1 MHRYTITVGDHS
13 YVIDVD
19 HRSADRFQVQ
29 VEGRII
35 EVQVDDHQG
44 PAKGTVTPSVQ
55 VRSPSAEDVPVGSTA
70 SAAAA
75 PVSGA
80 PVTGP
85 AVTGPPPPPRPAS
98 PSAPP
103 PPARPA
109 GGTDL
114 MTAPMPG
121 VILTVEAPVGS
132 TVSRGD
138 TVLVLEAM
146 KMKNALKAPRDGVV
160 AEVMVTAGQ
169 QVKYGEALARLG
181 NG

>member
-1 MHRYTITVGDHS
+1 MRRYTITVGDHS

-19 HRSADRFQVQ
+19 HRSADHFQVQ
-29 VEGRII
+29 VEGRVID
-35 EVQVDDHQG
+35 VQVDDHQG
-44 PAKGTVTPSVQ
+44 YAKGSVTPSVQ
-55 VRSPSAEDVPVGSTA
+55 FRAPKEETGPATPLA

-75 PVSGA
+75 PVSAA
-80 PVTGP
+80 PV
-85 AVTGPPPPPRPAS
+85 PPSSARSA
-98 PSAPP
+98 PSAPT
-103 PPARPA
+103 ARS
-109 GGTDL
+109 GGGADL

-160 AEVMVTAGQ
+160 AEIMVTAGQ
-169 QVKYGEALARLG
+169 QVKYGEALVRLG
-181 NG
+181 DG